1 MNLGMV
7 ILIHYFVIK
16 KGVYPYKYMDD
27 WEKLNETPLL
37 EKISLQQHKYGREDI
52 TDVDNRY
59 AKRVSTFKYFK
70 NKNLG
75 DYHDLYLQSDTLLLA
90 DVLENFKK

>member
-37 EKISLQQHKYGREDI
+37 EKISL
-52 TDVDNRY
+52 
-59 AKRVSTFKYFK
+59 
-70 NKNLG
+70 
-75 DYHDLYLQSDTLLLA
+75 
-90 DVLENFKK
+90 